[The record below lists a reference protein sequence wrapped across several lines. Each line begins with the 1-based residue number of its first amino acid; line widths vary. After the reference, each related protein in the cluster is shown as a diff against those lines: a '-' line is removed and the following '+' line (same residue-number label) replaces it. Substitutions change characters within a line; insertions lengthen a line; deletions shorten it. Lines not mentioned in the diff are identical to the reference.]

1 LLKNEFT
8 KQTHNK
14 LKNFVILFRGAS
26 MRFKLKSTLLS
37 VALAAGFAATSTAH
51 AQAKWE
57 PTKAV
62 EFVIPAGPGGGA
74 DQMARMIQGIVT
86 KNNLMKQSI
95 IPVNKGAGAGAE
107 GFLAIKE
114 AKGDPHKIV
123 ITLSNLFTT
132 PLATGVP
139 FSWKEMTPVAML
151 ALDQFVLWT
160 NAEKPYKSAKE
171 YIDAAKAAGAGKFRM
186 AGTGSKQEDQ
196 IITVA
201 LEKATGTKFT
211 YIPFKGGGDVAV
223 QLVGNHVDST
233 VNNPIEAVAQWRAGK
248 LRAQCVFDDQ
258 RMPYKEK
265 ITATQSWNDVPT
277 CKEVGVNTDYLMLR
291 GIFMPPGVTQ
301 AQVDFYIDLFKKV
314 RETADWKKFMAD
326 GAFNQSFMT
335 GKEYV
340 AWLEKNAALHAQL
353 MKEAGFL
360 AK

>member
-1 LLKNEFT
+1 
-8 KQTHNK
+8 
-14 LKNFVILFRGAS
+14 

-114 AKGDPHKIV
+114 AKGDPHKII

-171 YIDAAKAAGAGKFRM
+171 YIDAAKAAGPVSSRWLERAL
-186 AGTGSKQEDQ
+186 SKRIKLLLWRSRRLPEPSSP
-196 IITVA
+196 TSH
-201 LEKATGTKFT
+201 LK
-211 YIPFKGGGDVAV
+211 
-223 QLVGNHVDST
+223 
-233 VNNPIEAVAQWRAGK
+233 EAVT
-248 LRAQCVFDDQ
+248 LRYSSLV
-258 RMPYKEK
+258 
-265 ITATQSWNDVPT
+265 ITLTRP
-277 CKEVGVNTDYLMLR
+277 
-291 GIFMPPGVTQ
+291 
-301 AQVDFYIDLFKKV
+301 
-314 RETADWKKFMAD
+314 
-326 GAFNQSFMT
+326 
-335 GKEYV
+335 
-340 AWLEKNAALHAQL
+340 
-353 MKEAGFL
+353 
-360 AK
+360 